1 MMQFD
6 ELIASIDEL
15 RREDLDE
22 WLAEALVSSQQA
34 NEGTVFSDAECARVR
49 LICTLRYDLDVE
61 TDTLPLVM
69 QLIDELHATR
79 QRLRQLSGA
88 VMTQDEA
95 VQETVVRLLRQRW
108 EDEA

>member
-6 ELIASIDEL
+6 DLIASIDEL

-22 WLAEALVSSQQA
+22 WLSEALVCSQHA
-34 NEGTVFSDAECARVR
+34 DEGPVFSDAECARVR

-79 QRLRQLSGA
+79 RRLRQLSGA

-108 EDEA
+108 EDET

>member
-6 ELIASIDEL
+6 DLIASIDEL

-22 WLAEALVSSQQA
+22 WLAESLVSSQHA
-34 NEGTVFSDAECARVR
+34 DEGPVFSDAECARVR

-79 QRLRQLSGA
+79 RRLRQLSGA
-88 VMTQDEA
+88 VMTQDET
-95 VQETVVRLLRQRW
+95 VQETVVGLLRQRL
-108 EDEA
+108 EDET

>member
-6 ELIASIDEL
+6 DLIASIDEL

-22 WLAEALVSSQQA
+22 WLAEALVSSQHA
-34 NEGTVFSDAECARVR
+34 DEGPVFSDAECARVR

-79 QRLRQLSGA
+79 RRLRQLSGA
-88 VMTQDEA
+88 VMTQDET
-95 VQETVVRLLRQRW
+95 VQETVVGLLRQRL
-108 EDEA
+108 EDET